1 MTFMPVI
8 FAASY
13 GYKLM
18 PIEYWTI
25 EEIKEELKVGESF
38 LAELESEEIIVSSIH
53 PEKKIRIFEEGEIE
67 KVRLAATLIY
77 ELGVNLAGVEVIL
90 HMRNNIV
97 EMRHQMD
104 RILEYVARQVREH
117 LEKPQ
122 E

>member
-1 MTFMPVI
+1 MPGI

-25 EEIKEELKVGESF
+25 EEIKEELKVGENF

-53 PEKKIRIFEEGEIE
+53 PEKRIPIFEEGELE
-67 KVRLAATLIY
+67 KVRLAATLVY

-90 HMRNNIV
+90 HMRNNMV
-97 EMRHQMD
+97 EMRRQID

-117 LEKPQ
+117 LEKPH